1 MAGKGPSEDTVFKVK
16 VEGYA
21 GPDVQ
26 TARRAAL
33 QPKGAARAK
42 ALRQERAWIILSC
55 DWKVSAWMLGS
66 SLYFH
71 CLYFPSQ
78 P

>member
-16 VEGYA
+16 VEGDA

-26 TARRAAL
+26 TARRAAV
-33 QPKGAARAK
+33 QPRGAARAK

-55 DWKVSAWMLGS
+55 D
-66 SLYFH
+66 
-71 CLYFPSQ
+71 
-78 P
+78 